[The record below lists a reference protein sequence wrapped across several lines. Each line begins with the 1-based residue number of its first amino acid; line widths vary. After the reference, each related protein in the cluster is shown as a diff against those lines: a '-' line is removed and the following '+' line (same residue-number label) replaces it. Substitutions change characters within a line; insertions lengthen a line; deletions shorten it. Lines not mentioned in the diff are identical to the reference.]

1 MHARI
6 KLIGHKQV
14 DIQRTRLNT
23 HVAALRVTGNEQCV
37 EIYILDH
44 DKNSPASF
52 DTAGLEALDLCIKCF
67 LQTKSFAALSDEVAT
82 PVFVGKRL
90 ITRTPDGKEM
100 AECVVVCVDEETHPN
115 DYSVAVRSVGYGAVH
130 WVRKS
135 ELRPLSPPRPKVR
148 AWTCYEAAQNFF
160 LDNKDVDILNR
171 NGQRYKFI
179 SMDGVVCWSRDD
191 NLGNGTADSK
201 GLRQHT
207 HSRLTGNKTSPW
219 MTLKNS
225 GLATTNVRRRNLSRY
240 SSQPLTSEVS
250 MGDDVTEW
258 DNPVHVERKCPL
270 CGATRTRFV
279 DVYSDGDEVVE
290 CSFGRQKCKGCG
302 LSCKHWD
309 AIDAL
314 TAENAELREKVA
326 DYVDTVSAMV
336 TAATGTE
343 DIDEQERLLNAAGP
357 KPSCFIAELRKRVE
371 VAEHQ
376 RDRALA
382 AFTELKMVSLPPHDV
397 SGTSMWD
404 KATAAVADVR
414 REIGRTAL

>member
-1 MHARI
+1 
-6 KLIGHKQV
+6 
-14 DIQRTRLNT
+14 
-23 HVAALRVTGNEQCV
+23 
-37 EIYILDH
+37 
-44 DKNSPASF
+44 
-52 DTAGLEALDLCIKCF
+52 
-67 LQTKSFAALSDEVAT
+67 
-82 PVFVGKRL
+82 
-90 ITRTPDGKEM
+90 
-100 AECVVVCVDEETHPN
+100 
-115 DYSVAVRSVGYGAVH
+115 
-130 WVRKS
+130 
-135 ELRPLSPPRPKVR
+135 
-148 AWTCYEAAQNFF
+148 
-160 LDNKDVDILNR
+160 
-171 NGQRYKFI
+171 
-179 SMDGVVCWSRDD
+179 
-191 NLGNGTADSK
+191 
-201 GLRQHT
+201 
-207 HSRLTGNKTSPW
+207 
-219 MTLKNS
+219 
-225 GLATTNVRRRNLSRY
+225 
-240 SSQPLTSEVS
+240 

-258 DNPVHVERKCPL
+258 SNPVHVERRCPL
-270 CGATRTRFV
+270 CRATRTRFV

-290 CSFGRQKCKGCG
+290 CSFSRQQCKGCG

-336 TAATGTE
+336 IAATGTE

-414 REIGRTAL
+414 REIGRTALTQRKEGAMTCPKCHCKLKYWSDYDQETGELECAWWECSNCGECYEAAAPQYAEPKEPRDAK